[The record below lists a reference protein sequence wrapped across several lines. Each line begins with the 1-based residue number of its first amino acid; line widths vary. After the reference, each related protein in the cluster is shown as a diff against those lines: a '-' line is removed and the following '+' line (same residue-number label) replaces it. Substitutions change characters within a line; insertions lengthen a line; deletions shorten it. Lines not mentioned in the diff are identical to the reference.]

1 MLRVGWFSTGRGEG
15 SRGLLKFIQ
24 QQIVKGELDAE
35 IQFVFSNRNRGE
47 HAGSDIFQD
56 LANSL
61 DLPLLTFSSSQFRQ
75 TTGRPVSQN
84 RELYDREIMRLLN
97 DYQVDICVLAGY
109 MLIASGEMCRNYPL
123 LNLHPALPTGPIG
136 TWPEVIWNLLGNR
149 ASYTGAMIH
158 LATEEVDRGPVVS
171 YFKIPITGG
180 EFDRHWR
187 LLGNQDISLIK
198 SREGESYPLFNMIRQ
213 AEYLRE
219 PYLLLETLKSFANN
233 ELALKGLDVVN
244 ALGKPLVHSSPLGLC
259 LTEKVESSLNHA
271 NKNPS

>member
-84 RELYDREIMRLLN
+84 RRSRNHETPERL
-97 DYQVDICVLAGY
+97 
-109 MLIASGEMCRNYPL
+109 SGRY
-123 LNLHPALPTGPIG
+123 
-136 TWPEVIWNLLGNR
+136 
-149 ASYTGAMIH
+149 
-158 LATEEVDRGPVVS
+158 
-171 YFKIPITGG
+171 
-180 EFDRHWR
+180 
-187 LLGNQDISLIK
+187 
-198 SREGESYPLFNMIRQ
+198 
-213 AEYLRE
+213 
-219 PYLLLETLKSFANN
+219 
-233 ELALKGLDVVN
+233 
-244 ALGKPLVHSSPLGLC
+244 LC
-259 LTEKVESSLNHA
+259 LSRIHA
-271 NKNPS
+271 HSQRRDVS